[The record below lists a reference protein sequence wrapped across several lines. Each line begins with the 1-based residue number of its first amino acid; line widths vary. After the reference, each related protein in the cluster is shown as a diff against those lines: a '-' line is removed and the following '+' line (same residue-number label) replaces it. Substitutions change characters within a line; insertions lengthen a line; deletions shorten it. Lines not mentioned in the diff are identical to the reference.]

1 MKRLLKSL
9 VFLLAI
15 FGSLVIFK
23 DNSKA
28 EKLEHDYNIFVE
40 ENKDLNYFTL
50 KDKNENIIHDLPVYT
65 KLDKNILEDN
75 DGRDLESLWYIAT
88 NEEIIKYDLDK
99 SDDFDENKEN
109 ELPYLAQSKEKF
121 EFKLKDEAKFIEES
135 HESYEDYYRI
145 IQKYELD
152 GKEYELE
159 YRILFDS
166 YFQKKKYEE
175 LNKISPDLVLK
186 FINRDLKKESTE
198 NNSIRKKES
207 DNKNS
212 IRKNV
217 DKDQIIDDPAKIV
230 VDDKVSGNN
239 PDGGSSNPD
248 NKLIYSGS
256 LTNENGDPLAN
267 EYVLIKDQDGNEIKV
282 KTDDDGYFSVKLDQN
297 YSYDLYSKDYRGV
310 LNTKVV
316 DRFDFKSDNLSLNP
330 GKVVNNKYGFV
341 NFQAS
346 VAYLN
351 KDFENYE
358 VLKDYVLLD
367 ANKFNYSSG
376 DIVVLP
382 PVDGHKYGKVVK
394 VKNVEKSDGLLKISY
409 ETPFFMETYRKVKM
423 DTGDDGI
430 DITEFSF
437 VNNNNYIYKKKK
449 KEPKISLYSAEERSA
464 SLEKMLHLNVV
475 NEIRRTSDSDK
486 YKDNKHK
493 ENNKQ
498 NKDFESKGV
507 SYGGDFKVLFEND
520 DESAF
525 LGVGVDV
532 GKNEKISFYDKNEQ
546 EISIEAKKFKDI
558 EKYGDS
564 LYKKIKEKAVNS
576 ESKIDTELSMQ
587 NEFDFQIYGNLG
599 LNIDYDVDNLW
610 DMKFDFRNNINVR
623 TYDNVKFKGEFEYET
638 EPQILQIYGPIFV
651 EISFDF
657 VADGEING
665 KVEYLSRNNS
675 SFVLEGAPGNSHF
688 KAFHVYPN
696 FDGNSKKTSASAE
709 GGITLTPAL
718 KVHPFIGV
726 DKIAKIAAIPTL
738 FGGEFET
745 KYEKEIEAGQVNKKT
760 IGTVSAIIRAENEL
774 EIEGEIL
781 KYLDKVGLESVSRIK
796 IAGDKDILDIKQVL
810 LDLNSPAKVVEDE
823 NGNKLLDIDLK
834 LAPSGTNVEE
844 GLEDSFQGKNPG
856 LILKDTEDGVRLFVN
871 PEIASKFKTDHHATY
886 KRVPGWLN
894 FFSNKTIVNY
904 NFYINQENNYK
915 DVVIKRHDLLAD
927 GSTIDINLPKD
938 LIFKD
943 KKKKPTEIELALK
956 EAGMDNKVYNPNED
970 EANVSIGIYNMP
982 DSLRSLKSN
991 ELFDLKADVKDLD
1004 IGEHEVYVLRKEL
1017 RTGKTARKSMMNK
1030 KNDPFDP
1037 VESYGLDLDKDKLS
1051 SVDYYLDKF
1060 KVSIVDKQIAETKKE
1075 DELSANEEN
1084 KDLPNVNYYS
1094 SVEEPVE
1101 KSEPVYIED
1110 TINPENNSETEIEPI
1125 TENIEETEPVII
1137 SEN

>member
-15 FGSLVIFK
+15 FSSLFIFK

-28 EKLEHDYNIFVE
+28 KELEHDYNIFVE
-40 ENKDLNYFTL
+40 ENKDLNYFIL

-75 DGRDLESLWYIAT
+75 DGKDLEFLWYIAT

-121 EFKLKDEAKFIEES
+121 EFKLKDGAKFIEER

-159 YRILFDS
+159 HRILFDS
-166 YFQKKKYEE
+166 YFQKKKYEQ

-186 FINRDLKKESTE
+186 FINRDLKKESAE

-230 VDDKVSGNN
+230 VDDKGSGND

-267 EYVLIKDQDGNEIKV
+267 EYVLIKGRNGNEIKV
-282 KTDDDGYFSVKLDQN
+282 KTDDEGYFSVKLHQN
-297 YSYDLYSKDYRGV
+297 WSYDLYAKDYRGV
-310 LNTKVV
+310 LNTKGV

-382 PVDGHKYGKVVK
+382 PVDGHKYGKIVK

-449 KEPKISLYSAEERSA
+449 KDPKISLYSAEERSA

-486 YKDNKHK
+486 YIGDENK
-493 ENNKQ
+493 
-498 NKDFESKGV
+498 GI

-532 GKNEKISFYDKNEQ
+532 GKNEKISFYDQNEQ
-546 EISIEAKKFKDI
+546 EISIEGIKFKDI

-564 LYKKIKEKAVNS
+564 LYKKIKKKTVNS
-576 ESKIDTELSMQ
+576 DSKIDNELSMQ

-638 EPQILQIYGPIFV
+638 EPQALQYGPIG
-651 EISFDF
+651 IDLSFDF

-665 KVEYLSRNNS
+665 KVEYISRNNN
-675 SFVLEGAPGNSHF
+675 SFVLEGAPGNSYF
-688 KAFHVYPN
+688 NAFHVYPN
-696 FDGNSKKTSASAE
+696 FDGNSKKISASAE

-726 DKIAKIAAIPTL
+726 DKIAKLTALPTL

-745 KYEKEIEAGQVNKKT
+745 KYEKEIESGQVNKKT
-760 IGTVSAIIRAENEL
+760 TGTVSAIIRTENEL
-774 EIEGEIL
+774 ELELEIL
-781 KYLDKVGLESVSRIK
+781 KYFEKLKVESLPKIK
-796 IAGDKDILDIKQVL
+796 IAGEKDILDIKQVL
-810 LDLNSPAKVVEDE
+810 LELNSPAKVVEDE

-844 GLEDSFQGKNPG
+844 GLEESFQGKNPG
-856 LILKDTEDGVRLFVN
+856 LILKDTEDGVRLLIN
-871 PEIASKFKTDHHATY
+871 PEIASKFKTDHHAIY
-886 KRVPGWLN
+886 KRIPGWLN
-894 FFSNKTIVNY
+894 FFSNKAIVDY

-938 LIFKD
+938 LIYKN
-943 KKKKPTEIELALK
+943 KKPTNIELALK

-1017 RTGKTARKSMMNK
+1017 RTGKTARKSIMNK

-1060 KVSIVDKQIAETKKE
+1060 KISIVDKKFE
-1075 DELSANEEN
+1075 DAKTEDKSPAKEEN
-1084 KDLPNVNYYS
+1084 KKQVNVNYYS
-1094 SVEEPVE
+1094 SVEEEPVE

-1110 TINPENNSETEIEPI
+1110 TLKIENNSENESTPI
-1125 TENIEETEPVII
+1125 SENIEKSEPVTIP
-1137 SEN
+1137 EN